1 MWRKTT
7 TRLGDVS
14 TRLERSVI
22 EEKDDFNSTL
32 FYPIQHCVKFV
43 VLPLVFG
50 EITRHT
56 WLGRNPD
63 LDPK

>member
-22 EEKDDFNSTL
+22 EEKDDFIL
-32 FYPIQHCVKFV
+32 HYFYPIQHCVKFV
-43 VLPLVFG
+43 VLQLILG
-50 EITRHT
+50 ETTRHT

>member
-22 EEKDDFNSTL
+22 EEKDDFILHYFTPSNIVLSLL
-32 FYPIQHCVKFV
+32 FYS
-43 VLPLVFG
+43 
-50 EITRHT
+50 
-56 WLGRNPD
+56 
-63 LDPK
+63 